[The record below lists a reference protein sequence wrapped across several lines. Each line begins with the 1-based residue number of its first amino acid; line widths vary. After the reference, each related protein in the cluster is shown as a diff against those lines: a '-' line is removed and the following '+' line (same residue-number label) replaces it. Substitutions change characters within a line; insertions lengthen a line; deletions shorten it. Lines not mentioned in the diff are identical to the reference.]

1 MYQRGLK
8 PQVKKELMRDGAVY
22 NNLDLLIRALTRV
35 DNQIYEL
42 VIELRYNS
50 GVSRLSY
57 IGLYSRGSYRKK
69 RFLRDP
75 YGPMLIE
82 LDFTEKKKPFRGKKQ

>member
-8 PQVKKELMRDGAVY
+8 PQVKKELIRDGAVY
-22 NNLDLLIRALTRV
+22 NNLDLLIRALIRV

-50 GVSRLSY
+50 RVSRLGY
-57 IGLYSRGSYRKK
+57 IGLYSGGSYRKK
-69 RFLRDP
+69 RFSRDP